1 VDLTQEKRNLI
12 EKVIR
17 NDKKFSG
24 NADLYEDFFNET
36 YKRSLAIIEAVN
48 SNALEP
54 YLRKV
59 AATSII
65 NVLKDSGR
73 LRRTKQGFV
82 PTKEEPLETAVVAMQ
97 PEHIFTAYR
106 SVTLETSPEDSAIQQ
121 EILKKVNDILNKIDS
136 ENPDKKYLKLFNM
149 RYSEGMTQKE
159 IAETLELSQSEVSKR
174 LFGLM
179 NKVKDEINRDYEV
192 PDM

>member
-1 VDLTQEKRNLI
+1 MDLTQDKIDLI

-24 NADLYEDFFNET
+24 NADLYDDFFNET
-36 YKRSLAIIEAVN
+36 YKRALAIVDTVN

-73 LRRTKQGFV
+73 LRRTREGFV
-82 PTKEEPLETAVVAMQ
+82 SAKEEPLEPVELVEMQ
-97 PEHIFTAYR
+97 PEHVFYR
-106 SVTLETSPEDSAIQQ
+106 DVTIETTPEDMAIQQ
-121 EILKKVNDILNKIDS
+121 ELLQKVNDILNKIDS
-136 ENPDKKYLKLFNM
+136 ENPDKDYLKLFNM
-149 RYSEGMTQKE
+149 RYTQGMTQKE
-159 IAETLELSQSEVSKR
+159 IAEALNLSQSEVSKR
-174 LFGLM
+174 LFRLM
-179 NKVKDEINRDYEV
+179 DKVKDEINRDYEV
-192 PDM
+192 PDL